1 MQRKER
7 QALSRL
13 VQHLGADITLSHPWQ
28 PTPRRDRMRAQANID
43 TLMCWIGVSKGND
56 ARPPVTILV
65 TANAEERRCF
75 RFGVGRPAVMLRQA
89 LSHAGLHAD
98 QFAMLEGDG
107 SHEMWQAVA
116 AIDSPYLLAVGA
128 DALGCWRHDVR
139 LQQVAGGLFPA
150 KTPSGNRLLAA
161 IPQPEAVLRGSY
173 DPVVWRA
180 QIAIF
185 VAKVLEDRWT
195 DDITFGCRHW
205 DRTRETTC
213 GEPVHG
219 WDRLGLPW
227 CRKHL
232 VEGWDGAAKA
242 EGKRTTTMN
251 RSLQEGLPL

>member
-1 MQRKER
+1 MQRTER
-7 QALSRL
+7 AALARL
-13 VQHLGADITLSHPWQ
+13 VNHLGADITLSHPRVS
-28 PTPRRDRMRAQANID
+28 PLPRRERVRVLANLD
-43 TLMCWIGVSKGND
+43 DGLMLSMPADWSHL
-56 ARPPVTILV
+56 PVTILV
-65 TANAEERRCF
+65 AANAEEQRVH

-107 SHEMWQAVA
+107 THEMWQAVA
-116 AIDSPYLLAVGA
+116 AVDSPYLLCVGA

-150 KTPSGNRLLAA
+150 KTPAGNRLLAA
-161 IPQPEAVLRGSY
+161 IPQPEAVLRGSF
-173 DPVVWRA
+173 DAIAWRQ
-180 QIAIF
+180 QIATF
-185 VAKVLEDRWT
+185 VAKVLDDRWT

-205 DRTRETTC
+205 DRARETTC

-242 EGKRTTTMN
+242 ESKRTTGMN